1 VHHRKMEM
9 LTRLGFAARG
19 FMYMLVGFLAVWW
32 GRAED
37 ASGALKYL
45 SNGSGKP
52 VLLVMAVGFGA
63 YALWRLLGAAL
74 DSEGHGSDPKG
85 IAIRVGGAGSGLI
98 YAGFAYSAVRLALG
112 GHGGQGSGERAREG
126 AAMALSLP
134 GGQAL
139 LVVAA
144 IGLLLGGGYQFV
156 KAARGKFLRHLD
168 PKAAHA
174 RWVQLTGR
182 CGYSARGIVF
192 LVIAGFLG
200 LAALHQ
206 SASEAGGM
214 HDALASLPRA
224 VRLIVGS
231 GLILFGM
238 FSLVE
243 ARYRRMGNPTAKL
256 AGHLREAAR

>member
-1 VHHRKMEM
+1 VTHRKMEM

-19 FMYMLVGFLAVWW
+19 LMYMLVGFLAVWW

-45 SNGSGKP
+45 NGGSGKP
-52 VLLVMAVGFGA
+52 VLLVMAVGFAA

-85 IAIRVGGAGSGLI
+85 IVVRLGHVGSGLI
-98 YAGFAYSAVRLALG
+98 YSGFAYTAARLALG
-112 GHGGQGSGERAREG
+112 GHAGHGSSARAKEG

-134 GGQAL
+134 GGEILLAAAAIAL
-139 LVVAA
+139 L
-144 IGLLLGGGYQFV
+144 IGGGYQFV

-168 PKAAHA
+168 SRAANA
-174 RWVQLTGR
+174 PWVQLVGR
-182 CGYSARGIVF
+182 GGYAARGIVF
-192 LVIAGFLG
+192 LVVAWFVGQ
-200 LAALHQ
+200 AALHH
-206 SASEAGGM
+206 SPGEAGGM

-224 VRLIVGS
+224 PRLVVGA
-231 GLILFGM
+231 GLILFGL

-243 ARYRRMGNPTAKL
+243 ARHRRIGNPTRKL
-256 AGHLREAAR
+256 AGHIRNAAR